1 MKIYL
6 KKRRIPNRKY
16 AHNSSIYLRMALH
29 FTMLI
34 VSALFI
40 EAAPLI
46 TALGARRAEKYS
58 KKAVLYR
65 SAKHDI
71 LITGVGKMMAERSFR
86 RYRQNN
92 HADIMLNIGTAGI
105 LDPSISLCHVFEIS
119 GSCSEEHLQ
128 GEELFLIDGHYT
140 AKCLT
145 VNKPLTDAA
154 ERERLF
160 QCSGARLADMECYHL
175 ARMAVRSGIRMSA
188 LKVTT
193 DFADENTAARFP
205 DTARPAIR
213 KLTETCMDKMLRE

>member
-16 AHNSSIYLRMALH
+16 AHNSSFYVRIALD

-40 EAAPLI
+40 EAFPLI
-46 TALGARRAEKYS
+46 AALDARMAEKYS

-65 SAKHDI
+65 SEKHDI
-71 LITGVGKMMAERSFR
+71 LITGVGKTMVERSFR

-92 HADIMLNIGTAGI
+92 HTDIMLNIGTAGI
-105 LDPSISLCHVFEIS
+105 LDPNIPLCRVFEIT

-128 GEELFLIDGHYT
+128 GEELFLIDGNYT

-145 VNKPLTDAA
+145 VKKPLTNAS
-154 ERERLF
+154 EREKLF
-160 QCSGARLADMECYHL
+160 QCSGAHLADMECYHL
-175 ARMAVRSGIRMSA
+175 TCMAIRNGIRMSA

-193 DFADENTAARFP
+193 DLADENTATRFN
-205 DTARPAIR
+205 DTVRPAIR
-213 KLTETCMDKMLRE
+213 KLTETCMDTILRK